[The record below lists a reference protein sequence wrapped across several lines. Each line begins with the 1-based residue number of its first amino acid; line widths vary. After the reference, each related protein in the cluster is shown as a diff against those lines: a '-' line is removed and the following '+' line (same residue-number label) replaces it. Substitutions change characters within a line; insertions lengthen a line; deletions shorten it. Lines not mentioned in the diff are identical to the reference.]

1 MICAEFQKI
10 TTTKIITIMTIKNI
24 ENQGYVAP
32 EMQAIEICSEG
43 LLCVSGEL
51 DAQNWKA
58 GNSNWFEEE

>member
-1 MICAEFQKI
+1 M
-10 TTTKIITIMTIKNI
+10 TTKLN

-32 EMQAIEICSEG
+32 VINAIEILSEG

-58 GNSNWFEEE
+58 GNSNWFEGE

>member
-1 MICAEFQKI
+1 
-10 TTTKIITIMTIKNI
+10 MTIKNT

-32 EMQAIEICSEG
+32 VMKAIEIRSEG

-58 GNSNWFEEE
+58 GNSNWFEGE

>member
-1 MICAEFQKI
+1 
-10 TTTKIITIMTIKNI
+10 MTIKNT

-32 EMQAIEICSEG
+32 VMKAIEICSEG

-58 GNSNWFEEE
+58 GNSNWFEGE